1 MTTTERQHWMGL
13 CDEAEESVRARFLEL
28 REGLRVDACDTDYA
42 AALLMFAMMHAG
54 SLLAKLQRVLDAE
67 RRREEGAG

>member
-1 MTTTERQHWMGL
+1 M
-13 CDEAEESVRARFLEL
+13 EL
-28 REGLRVDACDTDYA
+28 REGLRVDAYDTDYA